1 MALEIL
7 LLELGMNVARQKDIN
22 VYYHG
27 KIVGEYKADL
37 IVNDVVLLELKSVDK
52 LIDAHDAQLI
62 NYLKATEIEVGLLL
76 NFGREAEFRRKIYD
90 NPRKGSLSWVKNP

>member
-90 NPRKGSLSWVKNP
+90 NPRKGSLSWVKNS